1 MTNMLLPAST
11 AATVSE
17 RVALGK
23 AARRRAPR
31 TSHGDWEPAADRPDP
46 VGLLQSQE
54 VARVPELVPIRHGR
68 MLDSE
73 FSFFR
78 GAALGMASDLAPT
91 PTSGIEVQICGDAHL
106 SNFGVFGTPERGM
119 LFDVNDFDET
129 LAGPWEWDVKRLA
142 ASLAVAGRDRGFT
155 DQERADIV
163 GAAARSYRTAMRT
176 FAGMS
181 NLDVWYGKQDVS
193 VIETWRAQMGK
204 REKRVVE
211 TTLTKAQNRDH
222 LAAFAKLTT
231 SRGGVVRLR
240 DEHPLITPLE
250 NLMDPGAAEAM
261 RQSLQGTLDAYA
273 SSLPLDRQRLLKTFE
288 PVQMA
293 RKVVGVGS
301 VGTRCWIVLLL
312 GRDETDPLI
321 LQAKEAEPSVLER
334 YLAPSPFDHHGQRV
348 VEGQRLMQAA
358 GDILLGWVRVN
369 GIDGE
374 QPGLLCPPALGP
386 QGLGGHR
393 RDGPSGHGALRRA
406 LRLDPGPGPRP
417 LGRPHRHR
425 RLPGIR
431 PLLRH
436 SDRPLRRGVCRAERG
451 RSPGPGG
458 RAPGRPD
465 RGDARGVSGAPRVD
479 RLRWSEPASS
489 G

>member
-1 MTNMLLPAST
+1 MTDILVPAST

-23 AARRRAPR
+23 EARRRAPR
-31 TSHGDWEPAADRPDP
+31 SGHGDWEPASDRPDP
-46 VGLLQSQE
+46 VALLQSQE
-54 VARVPELVPIRHGR
+54 VVRVPDLVPIRHGR
-68 MLDSE
+68 MLASE

-91 PTSGIEVQICGDAHL
+91 ATSGIEVQICGDAHL

-129 LAGPWEWDVKRLA
+129 LTGPWEWDVKRLA

-163 GAAARSYRTAMRT
+163 AAAARSYRTAMRT
-176 FAGMS
+176 FAGMP

-193 VIETWRAQMGK
+193 ALETWRAQMGK

-250 NLMDPGAAEAM
+250 NLLDPGEADAL
-261 RQSLQGTLDAYA
+261 RQSLEGTLDAYA

-301 VGTRCWIVLLL
+301 VGTRCWVVLLL

-358 GDILLGWVRVN
+358 SDILLGWVRVN
-369 GIDGE
+369 GIDGVSRDFYVRQLWDHKGSVDIAGMVPRGMGLYGELCGWTLARAHARSGDRIAIAAYLGSGPTFDTAIARFAEAYAE
-374 QPGLLCPPALGP
+374 QNEADHQALV
-386 QGLGGHR
+386 
-393 RDGPSGHGALRRA
+393 DA
-406 LRLDPGPGPRP
+406 
-417 LGRPHRHR
+417 
-425 RLPGIR
+425 
-431 PLLRH
+431 H
-436 SDRPLRRGVCRAERG
+436 SDGRIEATLGV
-451 RSPGPGG
+451 
-458 RAPGRPD
+458 
-465 RGDARGVSGAPRVD
+465 
-479 RLRWSEPASS
+479 
-489 G
+489 